1 MVVGSGSYLFQAANE
16 LVKLNW
22 PKNLSTVYVPGKCK
36 KAAFIRYQCL
46 LRRLAQAKFG
56 DFFFHQ
62 ASFSGDLCIFL
73 ILFSFLQVT
82 CL

>member
-56 DFFFHQ
+56 DFFFYNYLKNYALFHICSQ
-62 ASFSGDLCIFL
+62 CLFCIV
-73 ILFSFLQVT
+73 S
-82 CL
+82 